1 MIVKEVVCK
10 TPTMQALIDKIK
22 NKKINIAVIGLGYV
36 GLPLAVEFCKSSFK
50 VTGIDID
57 EQKIATIAKGKSYIR
72 DIPEETIFN
81 LVKNGLFTASS
92 SFSPLEKTDAAFIC
106 VPTPLNKTKDPDISY
121 ILDAANQI
129 KRYLHKEELAIL
141 ESTTYP
147 GTTRELILPILKKT
161 GLKAG
166 LDFYLA
172 FSPERIDPGNSK
184 YTIKNTPKLVGGITE
199 NCTHLAKLLYSQII
213 DTLVSVSCSD
223 VAEMAKLLENTFRSV
238 NIALVN
244 EMALMCEKLKIDV
257 WEVIDAA
264 STKPFGFIPF
274 YPGPGLGGNCLPV
287 DPNYLSWK
295 MRALNYQ
302 VRFIDLATQINTQM
316 PYYVVG
322 KLLDA
327 VNIHIGKSISGAKI
341 LILGVAYK
349 KDVDD
354 VRESP
359 AIEIIKLLLEKKAD
373 VVYNDPYVPQLSIDG
388 NIMKSVSL
396 TAKLLQ
402 KMDCT
407 VIIADHTCYDYDWIV
422 QSSKLILDTRNATKN
437 VKEGKEKILK
447 L

>member
-1 MIVKEVVCK
+1 
-10 TPTMQALIDKIK
+10 MQALIDKIK

-36 GLPLAVEFCKSSFK
+36 GLPLAVEFCKSGFK
-50 VTGIDID
+50 VIGIDID
-57 EQKIATIAKGKSYIR
+57 EQRIATVAKGKSYIR

-81 LVKNGLFTASS
+81 LVKNGLFTASFR
-92 SFSPLEKTDAAFIC
+92 FSPLEKTDAAFIC

-121 ILDAANQI
+121 ILDAVNQI
-129 KRYLHKEELAIL
+129 KKYLHKEQLVVL

-147 GTTRELILPILKKT
+147 GTTRELILPILEET
-161 GLKAG
+161 GLKVG
-166 LDFYLA
+166 VDFYLA

-184 YTIKNTPKLVGGITE
+184 YTTKNTPKLVGGITE
-199 NCTHLAKLLYSQII
+199 NCTQLAKLLYRQII
-213 DTLVSVSCSD
+213 DTVVSVSCSK

-244 EMALMCEKLKIDV
+244 EMALMCDKLKIDV

-302 VRFIDLATQINTQM
+302 ARFIDLATQINTQM

-327 VNIHIGKSISGAKI
+327 VNIHLGKSISRAKI

-349 KDVDD
+349 KDVAD

-359 AIEIIKLLLEKKAD
+359 AIDIIKLLLEKKAN
-373 VVYNDPYVPQLSIDG
+373 VIYNDPYVLQLSIDG
-388 NIMKSVSL
+388 NIMKSVTL
-396 TAKLLQ
+396 TPNLLQ
-402 KMDCT
+402 KMDCIA
-407 VIIADHTCYDYDWIV
+407 IITDHTCYDYDWIV

>member
-1 MIVKEVVCK
+1 MAK
-10 TPTMQALIDKIK
+10 TFTMQALIDKIK
-22 NKKINIAVIGLGYV
+22 NKKTNIAVIGLGYV
-36 GLPLAVEFCKSSFK
+36 GLPLAVEFGKSGFK
-50 VTGIDID
+50 VIGIDID
-57 EQKIATIAKGKSYIR
+57 QQKIATIGRGKSYIR
-72 DIPEETIFN
+72 DIPEKTIFN
-81 LVKNGLFTASS
+81 LVKNGLLTASS
-92 SFSPLEKTDAAFIC
+92 SFSLLEKTDAAFIC
-106 VPTPLNKTKDPDISY
+106 VPTPLNKTKDPDVTHIV
-121 ILDAANQI
+121 DAANQI
-129 KRYLHKEELAIL
+129 KKYLHKEQLVVL

-147 GTTRELILPILKKT
+147 GTTRELVLPILEET
-161 GLKAG
+161 GLKVG
-166 LDFYLA
+166 VDFYLA
-172 FSPERIDPGNSK
+172 FSPERIDPANPK
-184 YTIKNTPKLVGGITE
+184 YSIKNTPKLVGGITE
-199 NCTHLAKLLYSQII
+199 NCTHLAKLLYSQVI
-213 DTLVSVSCSD
+213 DTVVSVSCSK

-244 EMALMCEKLKIDV
+244 EMALMCDKLKIDV
-257 WEVIDAA
+257 WKVIDAA

-295 MRALNYQ
+295 MRTLNYQ
-302 VRFIDLATQINTQM
+302 ARFVDLATQINTQM
-316 PYYVVG
+316 PCYVAG

-327 VNIHIGKSISGAKI
+327 ANIHLGKSISRAKI

-359 AIEIIKLLLEKKAD
+359 AIDIIKLLLEKKAD
-373 VVYNDPYVPQLSIDG
+373 VIYNDPYVPQLSIDS
-388 NIMKSVSL
+388 NIMKSTNL
-396 TAKLLQ
+396 TANLLQ

-407 VIIADHTCYDYDWIV
+407 AIITDHTCYDYDWIV

>member
-1 MIVKEVVCK
+1 
-10 TPTMQALIDKIK
+10 MQALLDKIK
-22 NKKINIAVIGLGYV
+22 NKKINIAVMGLGYV
-36 GLPLAVEFCKSSFK
+36 GLPLAVEFCKNGFK

-57 EQKIATIAKGKSYIR
+57 QQKIATIAKGKSYIR
-72 DIPEETIFN
+72 DILEETIFN
-81 LVKNGLFTASS
+81 LLKHGLFKPSS
-92 SFSPLEKTDAAFIC
+92 SFSALEKTDAVFIC
-106 VPTPLNKTKDPDISY
+106 VPTPLNKTKDPDVTY
-121 ILDAANQI
+121 IVDAVNQI
-129 KRYLHKEELAIL
+129 QKYLHKEELVVL

-147 GTTRELILPILKKT
+147 GTTRELIIPVLEET
-161 GLKAG
+161 GLKVG
-166 LDFYLA
+166 VDFYLA

-199 NCTHLAKLLYSQII
+199 NSTQLAKLLYSQII
-213 DTLVSVSCSD
+213 DTVVSVSCSE

-244 EMALMCEKLKIDV
+244 EMALMCDKLKIDV

-295 MRALNYQ
+295 MRTLNYQ
-302 VRFIDLATQINTQM
+302 ARFVDLATQINTQM

-327 VNIHIGKSISGAKI
+327 VNIHLRKSISGAKI

-349 KDVDD
+349 RDVDD

-359 AIEIIKLLLEKKAD
+359 AIDIIKLLLEKKAD
-373 VVYNDPYVPQLSIDG
+373 VIYNDPYVPQLSIDG
-388 NIMKSVSL
+388 NIMKSVTL
-396 TAKLLQ
+396 TAKVLQ

-407 VIIADHTCYDYDWIV
+407 AIITDHACYDYDWIV
-422 QSSKLILDTRNATKN
+422 QSSKLILDTRHATRN
-437 VKEGKEKILK
+437 VKEGKQKILK

>member
-1 MIVKEVVCK
+1 MGEKVICK
-10 TPTMQALIDKIK
+10 TFTMQALIDKIK
-22 NKKINIAVIGLGYV
+22 NKKINLAVIGLGYV
-36 GLPLAVEFCKSSFK
+36 GLALAVEFCKNGFR

-57 EQKIATIAKGKSYIR
+57 QQKIGTIAKGKSYIR

-81 LVKNGLFTASS
+81 LVKNGLLTASS

-106 VPTPLNKTKDPDISY
+106 VPTPLNKTKDPDVSY
-121 ILDAANQI
+121 ILDAVNQI
-129 KRYLHKEELAIL
+129 KKYLHKEQLVVL

-147 GTTRELILPILKKT
+147 GTTRELILPILEET
-161 GLKAG
+161 GLKVG
-166 LDFYLA
+166 VDFYLA
-172 FSPERIDPGNSK
+172 FCPERIDPGNSK
-184 YTIKNTPKLVGGITE
+184 YTIKNTPKLMGGITE
-199 NCTHLAKLLYSQII
+199 NCSHLAKLLYRQII
-213 DTLVSVSCSD
+213 DSVVSVSCSE

-244 EMALMCEKLKIDV
+244 EMALMCDKLKINV

-287 DPNYLSWK
+287 DPNYLSWR

-302 VRFIDLATQINTQM
+302 ARFIDLATQINTQM
-316 PYYVVG
+316 PHYVAG
-322 KLLDA
+322 KLLEA
-327 VNIHIGKSISGAKI
+327 VNVYLRKSIFGAKI

-359 AIEIIKLLLEKKAD
+359 AIDIIRLLLEKKAD
-373 VVYNDPYVPQLSIDG
+373 VIYNDPYVPQLSIDS
-388 NIMKSVSL
+388 NIMKSTNL
-396 TAKLLQ
+396 TADLLQ
-402 KMDCT
+402 KVDCA
-407 VIIADHTCYDYDWIV
+407 VIITDHTCYDYDWIV
-422 QSSKLILDTRNATKN
+422 QSSKLILDTRNATKS
-437 VKEGKEKILK
+437 VKEGKEKISK